1 MHLDLI
7 QSLSIAGDSS
17 KANDDR
23 AGAGH
28 AHAWVI
34 DGATDLGEP
43 GLLGNRGG
51 AAWIAAEADRA
62 FAAAP
67 EDGSIEQTCR
77 TVFESVAAAF
87 AEQRTRT
94 PESWELPSASFLAVA
109 IAGNVIDCAWLG
121 DCAALLIRDGQ
132 ATRIGPQRD
141 IRDDETD
148 LARSVAHH
156 GLGSVK
162 RAAPVL
168 DVLRTARSRPDR
180 LVLGVDPAGAEH
192 IYYSSQPCVAGDELL
207 LMSDGFAAVTDLYRL
222 IEQTALPDLL
232 AEGGLSGIAAQL
244 RAAEAEDA
252 ECMRWPRFKQGDDAT
267 AIWLRVAA

>member
-7 QSLSIAGDSS
+7 QSLSIAGDNS

-23 AGAGH
+23 MGAGH

-77 TVFESVAAAF
+77 IVFEQVAARF
-87 AEQRTRT
+87 AEQRTRE
-94 PESWELPSASFLAVA
+94 PETWEIPSASFLAVA
-109 IAGNVIDCAWLG
+109 VAGNVVDCAWLG
-121 DCAALLIRDGQ
+121 DCAALLIRNGQ

-156 GLGSVK
+156 GLGSVQ
-162 RAAPVL
+162 RVAPVL

-180 LVLGVDPAGAEH
+180 LVLGVDAAGADH

-207 LMSDGFAAVTDLYRL
+207 LMSDGFAAVTDLYGL
-222 IEQTALPDLL
+222 IDQVALPGLL
-232 AEGGLSGIAAQL
+232 VESGLSGIAARL

>member
-23 AGAGH
+23 TGAGH

-62 FAAAP
+62 FAAA
-67 EDGSIEQTCR
+67 DSGSIEQACR
-77 TVFESVAAAF
+77 TVFEHVAQRFAAT
-87 AEQRTRT
+87 RTRE
-94 PESWELPSASFLAVA
+94 PESWELPSASFLTVAVA
-109 IAGNVIDCAWLG
+109 ENILDCAWLG

-168 DVLRTARSRPDR
+168 DVLRSARSRPDR

-207 LMSDGFAAVTDLYRL
+207 LMSDGFAAVTDLYGL
-222 IEQTALPDLL
+222 IDQTALPGLL
-232 AEGGLSGIAAQL
+232 AKSGLSGVAARL
-244 RAAEAEDA
+244 RAAEADDA
-252 ECMRWPRFKQGDDAT
+252 ECLRWPRFKQGDDAT

>member
-28 AHAWVI
+28 ACAWVI

-77 TVFESVAAAF
+77 TVFERVAAAF

-94 PESWELPSASFLAVA
+94 PESWELPSASFLAVS
-109 IAGNVIDCAWLG
+109 IADNVIDCA
-121 DCAALLIRDGQ
+121 
-132 ATRIGPQRD
+132 
-141 IRDDETD
+141 
-148 LARSVAHH
+148 
-156 GLGSVK
+156 
-162 RAAPVL
+162 
-168 DVLRTARSRPDR
+168 
-180 LVLGVDPAGAEH
+180 
-192 IYYSSQPCVAGDELL
+192 
-207 LMSDGFAAVTDLYRL
+207 
-222 IEQTALPDLL
+222 
-232 AEGGLSGIAAQL
+232 
-244 RAAEAEDA
+244 
-252 ECMRWPRFKQGDDAT
+252 
-267 AIWLRVAA
+267 

>member
-7 QSLSIAGDSS
+7 QSLSIAGDSA

-23 AGAGH
+23 TGAGH

-62 FAAAP
+62 FAAA
-67 EDGSIEQTCR
+67 DGGSIEQACR
-77 TVFESVAAAF
+77 NVFERVAAAF
-87 AEQRTRT
+87 AAQRTRE
-94 PESWELPSASFLAVA
+94 PEAWEIPSASFLAVTVA
-109 IAGNVIDCAWLG
+109 DNIVDCAWLG
-121 DCAALLIRDGQ
+121 DCAALLIRDGHVS
-132 ATRIGPQRD
+132 RIGPQRD

-156 GLGSVK
+156 GLGSAK

-168 DVLRTARSRPDR
+168 DVLRAARSRPER
-180 LVLGVDPAGAEH
+180 QVLGIDPAGADR

-207 LMSDGFAAVTDLYRL
+207 LMSDGFVAITDLYRL
-222 IEQTALPDLL
+222 IDQGALPGLL
-232 AEGGLSGIAAQL
+232 AEGGLPGIAVRL
-244 RAAEAEDA
+244 RAAEADDA
-252 ECMRWPRFKQGDDAT
+252 ECTRWPRFKRGDDAT
-267 AIWLRVAA
+267 ALWLRIAA

>member
-23 AGAGH
+23 TGAGH

-62 FAAAP
+62 FAAA
-67 EDGSIEQTCR
+67 DGVSIEQTCR
-77 TVFESVAAAF
+77 TVFEQVAARF
-87 AEQRTRT
+87 AETRKRE
-94 PESWELPSASFLAVA
+94 PEPWEIPSASFLAVTVA
-109 IAGNVIDCAWLG
+109 DNVVDCAWLG
-121 DCAALLIRDGQ
+121 DCAALLIRDGR

-168 DVLRTARSRPDR
+168 DVLRTARSRPGR
-180 LVLGVDPAGAEH
+180 QVLGIDPAGAEK

-207 LMSDGFAAVTDLYRL
+207 LMSDGFVAIADLYRL
-222 IEQTALPDLL
+222 IDQTALPGLL
-232 AEGGLSGIAAQL
+232 AGGGLSGLAMQL
-244 RAAEAEDA
+244 RAAEADDA
-252 ECMRWPRFKQGDDAT
+252 ACTRWPRFKQGDDAT
-267 AIWLRVAA
+267 ALWLRIAA

>member
-7 QSLSIAGDSS
+7 QSLSIAGDSA

-23 AGAGH
+23 TGAGH

-62 FAAAP
+62 FAAA
-67 EDGSIEQTCR
+67 DGGSIERACR
-77 TVFESVAAAF
+77 TVFERVAAAF
-87 AEQRTRT
+87 TEQQTRE
-94 PESWELPSASFLAVA
+94 PETWELPSASFLAIAVA
-109 IAGNVIDCAWLG
+109 DNLIDCAWLG
-121 DCAALLIRDGQ
+121 DCAALLIRDGH

-180 LVLGVDPAGAEH
+180 KVLGIDPDGAEQ

-207 LMSDGFAAVTDLYRL
+207 LMSDGFAAITDLYRL
-222 IEQTALPDLL
+222 IDRAAFPGLL
-232 AEGGLSGIAAQL
+232 ADEGLPGIAAPL
-244 RAAEAEDA
+244 RAAEAADDA
-252 ECMRWPRFKQGDDAT
+252 CVRWPRFKQGDDAT
-267 AIWLRVAA
+267 ALWLRVAA

>member
-1 MHLDLI
+1 MHLDVI

-23 AGAGH
+23 TGAGH

-77 TVFESVAAAF
+77 IVFEQVATRF
-87 AEQRTRT
+87 AEQRTRE
-94 PESWELPSASFLAVA
+94 PESWEIPSASFLAVA
-109 IAGNVIDCAWLG
+109 VADNVVDCAWLG
-121 DCAALLIRDGQ
+121 DCAALLIRDGE
-132 ATRIGPQRD
+132 ATQIGPQRD

-156 GLGSVK
+156 GLGSIK

-168 DVLRTARSRPDR
+168 DVLRQARSRPGR
-180 LVLGVDPAGAEH
+180 QVLGIDPAGAEQ

-207 LMSDGFAAVTDLYRL
+207 LMTDGFVAVTDLYRL
-222 IEQTALPDLL
+222 IDQAALPGLL
-232 AEGGLSGIAAQL
+232 SIDGLSGIAARL
-244 RAAEAEDA
+244 RAAEADDA

-267 AIWLRVAA
+267 AIWLRVVA

>member
-23 AGAGH
+23 TGAGH

-62 FAAAP
+62 FAAA
-67 EDGSIEQTCR
+67 DSRSIEQMCR
-77 TVFESVAAAF
+77 TVFEHVAAAF

-94 PESWELPSASFLAVA
+94 PESWELPSASFLAVS
-109 IAGNVIDCAWLG
+109 ITDNVIDCAWLG
-121 DCAALLIRDGQ
+121 DCSALLIRDGQ

-207 LMSDGFAAVTDLYRL
+207 LMSDGFTAITDLYGL
-222 IEQTALPDLL
+222 IEQTALPALL
-232 AEGGLSGIAAQL
+232 TDGSLSGIAAQL
-244 RAAEAEDA
+244 RAAEADDA
-252 ECMRWPRFKQGDDAT
+252 ECLRWPRFKQGDDAT

>member
-7 QSLSIAGDSS
+7 QSLSIAGDSA

-23 AGAGH
+23 TGAGH
-28 AHAWVI
+28 ARAWVI

-62 FAAAP
+62 FATAG
-67 EDGSIEQTCR
+67 DGSIEQTCR
-77 TVFESVAAAF
+77 AVFETVAARF
-87 AEQRTRT
+87 AEQRTRE
-94 PESWELPSASFLAVA
+94 PETWEIPSASFLAVA
-109 IAGNVIDCAWLG
+109 VADNIVDCAWLG
-121 DCAALLIRDGQ
+121 DCAALLIRDGH

-162 RAAPVL
+162 RVAPVL
-168 DVLRTARSRPDR
+168 DVLRTARSRPGR
-180 LVLGVDPAGAEH
+180 QVLGIDPADAEQ

-207 LMSDGFAAVTDLYRL
+207 LMSDGFVAVTDLYRL
-222 IEQTALPDLL
+222 IDQAALPGLL
-232 AEGGLSGIAAQL
+232 AEGGLAGIAARL
-244 RAAEAEDA
+244 RVAEAGDSD
-252 ECMRWPRFKQGDDAT
+252 CTRWPRFKQGDDAT
-267 AIWLRVAA
+267 AIWLRVVA

>member
-1 MHLDLI
+1 MYLDLI

-23 AGAGH
+23 TGAGH

-62 FAAAP
+62 FAAA
-67 EDGSIEQTCR
+67 DARSIEQACR
-77 TVFESVAAAF
+77 TVFERVAAAF
-87 AEQRTRT
+87 AEQRTRE
-94 PESWELPSASFLAVA
+94 PETWELPSASFLAVA
-109 IAGNVIDCAWLG
+109 VADNLIDCAWLG
-121 DCAALLIRDGQ
+121 DCAAFLIRDGHV
-132 ATRIGPQRD
+132 TRIGPQRD

-168 DVLRTARSRPDR
+168 DVLRQARSRPGR
-180 LVLGVDPAGAEH
+180 QVLGIDPAGAEQ
-192 IYYSSQPCVAGDELL
+192 IYYSSQPCIAGDELL
-207 LMSDGFAAVTDLYRL
+207 LMTDGFVAVTDLYRL
-222 IEQTALPDLL
+222 IDQAALPGLL
-232 AEGGLSGIAAQL
+232 TEGGLSGIAARL
-244 RAAEAEDA
+244 RAAEADDA
-252 ECMRWPRFKQGDDAT
+252 DCMRWPRFKQGDDAT
-267 AIWLRVAA
+267 AIWLRAVA

>member
-23 AGAGH
+23 TGAGH

-51 AAWIAAEADRA
+51 AAWIAA
-62 FAAAP
+62 
-67 EDGSIEQTCR
+67 
-77 TVFESVAAAF
+77 F

-94 PESWELPSASFLAVA
+94 PESWELPSASFLAVS
-109 IAGNVIDCAWLG
+109 IADNVIDCAWLG

-156 GLGSVK
+156 GLGSIK

-180 LVLGVDPAGAEH
+180 LVLGIDPAGAEH

-207 LMSDGFAAVTDLYRL
+207 LMSDGFVAITDLYRL
-222 IEQTALPDLL
+222 VDQAALPGLL
-232 AEGGLSGIAAQL
+232 AESGLSGIAAIL
-244 RAAEAEDA
+244 RAAEADDA
-252 ECMRWPRFKQGDDAT
+252 ECTRWPRFKHGDDAT
-267 AIWLRVAA
+267 AIWLRIAA

>member
-23 AGAGH
+23 TGAGH
-28 AHAWVI
+28 AHGWVI

-62 FAAAP
+62 FAAAASA
-67 EDGSIEQTCR
+67 SIEQMCR
-77 TVFESVAAAF
+77 IVFEQVATHF
-87 AEQRTRT
+87 AETRTRE
-94 PESWELPSASFLAVA
+94 PELWEIPSASFLAVA
-109 IAGNVIDCAWLG
+109 VADNVVNCGWLG
-121 DCAALLIRDGQ
+121 DCAALLIRDGHVS
-132 ATRIGPQRD
+132 RIGPQRD

-180 LVLGVDPAGAEH
+180 KVLGIDPAGAEQ

-207 LMSDGFAAVTDLYRL
+207 LMSDGFAAITDLYRL
-222 IEQTALPDLL
+222 IDQDALPGLL
-232 AEGGLSGIAAQL
+232 ADGGLPDIAARL
-244 RAAEAEDA
+244 RAAEADDA
-252 ECMRWPRFKQGDDAT
+252 ECTRWPRFKQGDDAT
-267 AIWLRVAA
+267 AIWLRIAV

>member
-1 MHLDLI
+1 MHLDVI

-23 AGAGH
+23 TGAGH

-67 EDGSIEQTCR
+67 EDGSIEQICR
-77 TVFESVAAAF
+77 IVFEQVAARF
-87 AEQRTRT
+87 AGQRTRE
-94 PESWELPSASFLAVA
+94 PESWEIPSASFLAVA
-109 IAGNVIDCAWLG
+109 VADNVVDCAWLG
-121 DCAALLIRDGQ
+121 DCAALLIRDGH
-132 ATRIGPQRD
+132 AMRIGPQRD

-162 RAAPVL
+162 RSPPVL
-168 DVLRTARSRPDR
+168 DVLRQARSRPGR
-180 LVLGVDPAGAEH
+180 QVLGVDPTGAEQ

-207 LMSDGFAAVTDLYRL
+207 LMTDGFVAVTDLYRL
-222 IEQTALPDLL
+222 IDQAALPGLL
-232 AEGGLSGIAAQL
+232 AKGGLAGIAAQL
-244 RAAEAEDA
+244 RAAEADDA
-252 ECMRWPRFKQGDDAT
+252 ECLRWPRFKQGDDAT

>member
-7 QSLSIAGDSS
+7 QSLSIAGDAS

-23 AGAGH
+23 TGAGH
-28 AHAWVI
+28 AHGWVI

-62 FAAAP
+62 FAAA
-67 EDGSIEQTCR
+67 DGGSIEQACR
-77 TVFESVAAAF
+77 TVFERVAAAF
-87 AEQRTRT
+87 TEQQTRE
-94 PESWELPSASFLAVA
+94 PETWELPSASFLAIAVA
-109 IAGNVIDCAWLG
+109 DNVVDCAWLG
-121 DCAALLIRDGQ
+121 DCAALLIRDGH

-156 GLGSVK
+156 GLGSAK

-168 DVLRTARSRPDR
+168 DVLRTARSRPER
-180 LVLGVDPAGAEH
+180 QVLGIDPAGAEQ

-207 LMSDGFAAVTDLYRL
+207 LMSDGFIAITDLYRL
-222 IEQTALPDLL
+222 IDQDSLLGLL
-232 AEGGLSGIAAQL
+232 AEDGLTGIAARL
-244 RAAEAEDA
+244 RAAEADDA
-252 ECMRWPRFKQGDDAT
+252 ECARWPRFKQGDDAT
-267 AIWLRVAA
+267 AIWLRIAA